1 MDEDK
6 RKHIKSIGKRCA
18 CFNLRRAARLVTK
31 RFDDAFRD
39 FGLKATQLSV
49 LMSIYYAP
57 HLPLSRLAHSLGMDR
72 TSLTRNLKILV
83 GRNLVMVEESDD
95 KRERR
100 ISVTEEGEKM
110 LKDVF
115 PIWRKVQGEIEEIL
129 GGEHWGNLLSG
140 LHEVARK
147 FG

>member
-6 RKHIKSIGKRCA
+6 RKHMRGIGKRCA

-49 LMSIYYAP
+49 LMAIYYAP
-57 HLPLSRLAHSLGMDR
+57 NLPLSRLAQVLGMDR
-72 TSLTRNLKILV
+72 TSLTRNLKILE
-83 GRNLVMVEESDD
+83 GRNLVTVEESDD

-100 ISVTEEGEKM
+100 IGVTPNGEKM

-115 PIWRKVQGEIEEIL
+115 PIWQKVQDEIEEIL

>member
-1 MDEDK
+1 MDEEK
-6 RKHIKSIGKRCA
+6 RKHVEDIGRRCA

-31 RFDDAFRD
+31 RFDEVFRE

-49 LMSIYYAP
+49 LMGIYYAP
-57 HLPLSRLAHSLGMDR
+57 RLPLSKLARSLGMDR
-72 TSLTRNLKILV
+72 TSLTRNLKILEGKGLV
-83 GRNLVMVEESDD
+83 LGRPSDD

-100 ISVTEEGEKM
+100 IGVTPEGKRL
-110 LKDVF
+110 LKEAF
-115 PIWRKVQGEIEEIL
+115 PVWRKVQGEVEGAL
-129 GGEHWGNLLSG
+129 GGEHWGKLLSG